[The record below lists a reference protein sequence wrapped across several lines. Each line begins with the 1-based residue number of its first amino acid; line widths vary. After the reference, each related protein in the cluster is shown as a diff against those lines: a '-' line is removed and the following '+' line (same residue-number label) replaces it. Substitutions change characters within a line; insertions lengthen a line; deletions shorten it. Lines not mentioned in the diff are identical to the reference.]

1 MKLMQRMI
9 VPILFILLV
18 AGCVDE
24 VEEQPDAG
32 QLNTTPSPSP
42 TETPTPTVTPSLTPT
57 LTASPTPTPAQE
69 PQTYHVYVD
78 SYYGFLQVRH
88 IADEPR
94 TDLDPKDLELR
105 VGDTVIWRNDDEDS
119 YRLNIISGENL
130 WDPIKGVLMWYGKEF
145 HHTFNEPG
153 TYTVSI
159 GNYPKT
165 QNQTITVTE

>member
-1 MKLMQRMI
+1 MKWMI
-9 VPILFILLV
+9 IPTLFVLLV
-18 AGCVDE
+18 AGCVDD
-24 VEEQPDAG
+24 VEEQPNGTD

-42 TETPTPTVTPSLTPT
+42 TETPAPTVTL
-57 LTASPTPTPAQE
+57 SPTPTSTPTPTPMPVPE
-69 PQTYHVYVD
+69 PQTYRVYVD

-94 TDLDPKDLELR
+94 TDLDVKNLKVR

-119 YRLNIISGENL
+119 YRLNIVSKENL
-130 WDPIKGVLMWYGKEF
+130 WDAVDGVLMWYGKELQ
-145 HHTFNEPG
+145 HTFNETG
-153 TYTVSI
+153 VYTVLI